1 MDNPQNRRITMTS
14 HDPRQT
20 SLFAAAW
27 MIGYAAATAE
37 ARLQALTVGALTGP
51 LGLATTSAAEAI
63 SFHPAFYTARGLADL
78 GGHPRFQC
86 YSSRPDSVVAV
97 AGEGRDGERVA
108 WLANLTGRTQTFVLA
123 GAAQITEMEVWDEEN
138 FDQPLALSPPA
149 IAAKSGLP
157 LQLRPYAVACLKL

>member
-1 MDNPQNRRITMTS
+1 
-14 HDPRQT
+14 
-20 SLFAAAW
+20 
-27 MIGYAAATAE
+27 
-37 ARLQALTVGALTGP
+37 
-51 LGLATTSAAEAI
+51 
-63 SFHPAFYTARGLADL
+63 
-78 GGHPRFQC
+78 
-86 YSSRPDSVVAV
+86 V